1 MPVEIPADLPPELV
15 PFAWLLGEWEGDG
28 FVGYADVDQQPFRQH
43 VQFAHHGLPFLE
55 YRAESH
61 LIGADGR
68 PSRMITVEHGFWQ
81 LDRRF
86 RDGDPGPGLLPG
98 GTVPVLASAEDVEA
112 LRTEDGGFP
121 ILATITRPGG
131 IGELYVGEIHG
142 PRIRIATDAVVR
154 SQGAKETTAAT
165 RMLGLVDG
173 DLFWAW
179 DMAAGGRPLGT
190 HASAELKRQ
199 S

>member
-1 MPVEIPADLPPELV
+1 MGPNSRGTYRGSGSIRSESTKAIRSPDAAATPRQRASPLPGTGGSPGT
-15 PFAWLLGEWEGDG
+15 A
-28 FVGYADVDQQPFRQH
+28 
-43 VQFAHHGLPFLE
+43 
-55 YRAESH
+55 S
-61 LIGADGR
+61 
-68 PSRMITVEHGFWQ
+68 SRLITVESGFWQ

-86 RDGDPGPGLLPG
+86 RAGDPGPGLLPG
-98 GTVPVLASAEDVEA
+98 DSAPVLTGAEDVEA
-112 LRTEDGGFP
+112 LRTEGGGFP
-121 ILATITRPGG
+121 VLATITRPGG
-131 IGELYVGEIHG
+131 IGELYVGEIDG